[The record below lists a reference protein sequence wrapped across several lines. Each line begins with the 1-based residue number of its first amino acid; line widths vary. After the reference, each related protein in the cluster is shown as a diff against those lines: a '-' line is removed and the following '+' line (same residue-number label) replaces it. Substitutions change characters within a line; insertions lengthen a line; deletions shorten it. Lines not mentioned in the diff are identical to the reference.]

1 MRNGQHIS
9 PKLKQRLYPVVLEL
23 FSQKDFHQVN
33 MRAISKVSG
42 VSISTIYRYFPSKEE
57 LLFAILDRN
66 LKKLGEILELHFAGM
81 KSFEEIVRKLFWVTM
96 DFYDQRPAL
105 AITAFIT
112 VPTRTWMQQNAFKV
126 PKDTFIKILALAR
139 ETGQVDP
146 KVDVRRFQD
155 FYYMVCYRMIHSW
168 YYFGCKWQLADA
180 VQEDYDLYWK
190 MLAPGGQES

>member
-1 MRNGQHIS
+1 MRNGQQIS
-9 PKLKQRLYPVVLEL
+9 PKLEQRLYPVVLEL

-33 MRAISKVSG
+33 MRAISKASG

-112 VPTRTWMQQNAFKV
+112 VPTRTWMQQSAFKV
-126 PKDTFIKILALAR
+126 PKDAFIRILDLAR

-146 KVDVRRFQD
+146 RVDVRRFQD
-155 FYYMVCYRMIHSW
+155 IYYMVCYRMIHSW
-168 YYFGCKWQLADA
+168 YYFGCKWRLADA
-180 VQEDYDLYWK
+180 VQEDYDLFWK
-190 MLAPGGQES
+190 LLAPKGQER